1 MYTDYLSLYQDFT
14 DSGDRNFC
22 TSLAYCLVTGAN
34 MHVANT
40 RLRRKRGRGVSGLL
54 LNEAIQDAGY
64 HMLEVKV
71 KGYVENLP
79 KKGLTSGTYLVY
91 SSRHVSVI
99 KDGVVL
105 DWTALKEARS
115 KRTVVCYQ
123 LLKTGE
129 SL

>member
-1 MYTDYLSLYQDFT
+1 MNTDYLSLYQDFK
-14 DSGDRNFC
+14 DSGDKSFC
-22 TSLAYCLVTGAN
+22 TALAYCLVTGAN
-34 MHVANT
+34 MHVANA

-54 LNEAIQDAGY
+54 LNEAIKDAGY
-64 HMLEVKV
+64 HLLEVKI
-71 KGYVENLP
+71 KGYVKNLP
-79 KKGLTSGTYLVY
+79 KKGLTRGTYLVY
-91 SSRHVSVI
+91 SSRHVIVI

>member
-1 MYTDYLSLYQDFT
+1 MNTDYLSLYQDFK
-14 DSGDRNFC
+14 DSGDKSFC
-22 TSLAYCLVTGAN
+22 TALAYCLVTGAN
-34 MHVANT
+34 MHVANA

-54 LNEAIQDAGY
+54 LNEAIKDAGY
-64 HMLEVKV
+64 HLLEVKI
-71 KGYVENLP
+71 KGYVKNLP
-79 KKGLTSGTYLVY
+79 KKGLTRGTYLVY

>member
-1 MYTDYLSLYQDFT
+1 MNEDYLSLYEDFKE
-14 DSGDRNFC
+14 SGDKSFC
-22 TSLAYCLVTGAN
+22 TALAYCLITGVN
-34 MHVANT
+34 MHVANA

-64 HMLEVKV
+64 HLLEVKV

>member
-1 MYTDYLSLYQDFT
+1 MYTDYLSLYQDFK
-14 DSGDRNFC
+14 DAGDRSFC
-22 TSLAYCLVTGAN
+22 TALAYCLVTGAN
-34 MHVANT
+34 MHVANA

>member
-1 MYTDYLSLYQDFT
+1 MNIDYLSLYEDFK
-14 DSGDRNFC
+14 DAGDKNFC

-34 MHVANT
+34 MHIANA

-105 DWTALKEARS
+105 DWTALKEAKS

>member
-1 MYTDYLSLYQDFT
+1 MNDAYLSLYEDFKEA
-14 DSGDRNFC
+14 GDKNFC
-22 TSLAYCLVTGAN
+22 TSMAYCLITGAN
-34 MHVANT
+34 MHIANT
-40 RLRRKRGRGVSGLL
+40 RLRRKRGRGVSGLI

-79 KKGLTSGTYLVY
+79 QKGLTRGTYLVY

>member
-1 MYTDYLSLYQDFT
+1 MNTDYLSLYQDFK
-14 DSGDRNFC
+14 DSGDKSFC
-22 TSLAYCLVTGAN
+22 TALAYCLVTGAN
-34 MHVANT
+34 MHVANA

-54 LNEAIQDAGY
+54 LNEAIKDAGY
-64 HMLEVKV
+64 HLLEVKI
-71 KGYVENLP
+71 KGYVKNLP
-79 KKGLTSGTYLVY
+79 KKGLTRGTYLVY

-115 KRTVVCYQ
+115 KRTLVCYQ

>member
-1 MYTDYLSLYQDFT
+1 MNDAYLSLYEDFKEA
-14 DSGDRNFC
+14 GDKNFC
-22 TSLAYCLVTGAN
+22 TSMAYCLVTGAN
-34 MHVANT
+34 MHIANT
-40 RLRRKRGRGVSGLL
+40 RLRRKRGRGVSGLI

-64 HMLEVKV
+64 HLLEVKV

-79 KKGLTSGTYLVY
+79 QKGLTRGTYLVY

>member
-1 MYTDYLSLYQDFT
+1 MNDAYLSLYEDFKEA
-14 DSGDRNFC
+14 GDKNFC
-22 TSLAYCLVTGAN
+22 TSMAYCLITGAN
-34 MHVANT
+34 MHIANT
-40 RLRRKRGRGVSGLL
+40 RLRRKRGRGVSGLI

-64 HMLEVKV
+64 HLLEVKV

-79 KKGLTSGTYLVY
+79 QKGLTRGTYLVY

>member
-1 MYTDYLSLYQDFT
+1 MYTDYLSLYEDFKDT
-14 DSGDRNFC
+14 GDRNFC
-22 TSLAYCLVTGAN
+22 TALAYCLVTGAN
-34 MHVANT
+34 MHVANA

>member
-1 MYTDYLSLYQDFT
+1 MNTDYLSLYQDFKE
-14 DSGDRNFC
+14 SGDKNFC
-22 TSLAYCLVTGAN
+22 TSLAYCLITGAN
-34 MHVANT
+34 IHVANA

-105 DWTALKEARS
+105 DWTALKESRS

>member
-1 MYTDYLSLYQDFT
+1 MNDAYLSLYEDFKEA
-14 DSGDRNFC
+14 GDKNFC
-22 TSLAYCLVTGAN
+22 TSMAYCLVTGAN
-34 MHVANT
+34 MHIANT
-40 RLRRKRGRGVSGLL
+40 RLRRKRGRGVSGLI

-79 KKGLTSGTYLVY
+79 QKGLTRGTYLVY

>member
-1 MYTDYLSLYQDFT
+1 MNDAYLSLYEDFKEA
-14 DSGDRNFC
+14 GDKNFC
-22 TSLAYCLVTGAN
+22 TSMAYCLITGAN
-34 MHVANT
+34 MHIANT
-40 RLRRKRGRGVSGLL
+40 RLRRKRGRDVSGLI

-64 HMLEVKV
+64 HLLEVKV

-79 KKGLTSGTYLVY
+79 QKGLTRGTYLVY

>member
-1 MYTDYLSLYQDFT
+1 MNEDYLSLYQDFK
-14 DSGDRNFC
+14 DSGDKSFC
-22 TSLAYCLVTGAN
+22 TALAYCLVTGAN
-34 MHVANT
+34 MHVANA

-54 LNEAIQDAGY
+54 LNEAIKDAGY
-64 HMLEVKV
+64 HLLEVKI
-71 KGYVENLP
+71 KGYVKNLP
-79 KKGLTSGTYLVY
+79 KKCLTRGTYLVY

>member
-1 MYTDYLSLYQDFT
+1 MNEDYLSLYADFQDA
-14 DSGDRNFC
+14 GDKNFC
-22 TSLAYCLVTGAN
+22 TSLAYCLITGAN
-34 MHVANT
+34 IHSANT
-40 RLRRKRGRGVSGLL
+40 RLRRKRGRGVSGLV
-54 LNEAIQDAGY
+54 LNAAIQDAGY

-79 KKGLTSGTYLVY
+79 KKGLTRGTYLVY

-99 KDGVVL
+99 KDGEVL
-105 DWTALKEARS
+105 DWTARKDARS